1 MNFTN
6 QKSFYRPAEI
16 VDTISLF
23 PESANM
29 TVDRN
34 KEKSV
39 IVHLEDGSKKIVN
52 ICSPS
57 YALIHNKDIFPMIEK
72 KIGESFEFDAKYKMC
87 NDAVFY
93 VDYELKNINYSV
105 GDEKD
110 KIIPMVRVFH
120 SYNGYI
126 RFHVEFG
133 YKRLICSNGLYGYK
147 FSDKFIMKH
156 SHGNINAIINSCNVS
171 VKRFVEQAEQFK
183 SRYDILSQKEV
194 TSPLERIEMV
204 ALSTNFPQKQVES
217 VISKYE
223 EESKIFPTTDW
234 LIYNS
239 FNYQLNHN
247 ENFTTDIITRTKLD
261 KQIFNVIEKGIYSE
275 TAKKLVVL

>member
-1 MNFTN
+1 
-6 QKSFYRPAEI
+6 
-16 VDTISLF
+16 
-23 PESANM
+23 
-29 TVDRN
+29 
-34 KEKSV
+34 
-39 IVHLEDGSKKIVN
+39 
-52 ICSPS
+52 
-57 YALIHNKDIFPMIEK
+57 
-72 KIGESFEFDAKYKMC
+72 MC

-93 VDYELKNINYSV
+93 VDYELKDINYSV

-133 YKRLICSNGLYGYK
+133 YKRLICSNGLYGYE

-223 EESKIFPTTDW
+223 EEIDEDTTTEAEEDKEDDEEEID
-234 LIYNS
+234 LFDNMNRLELKRYIKQNELDVVVKNS
-239 FNYQLNHN
+239 MSDDEIRNTIREYLN
-247 ENFTTDIITRTKLD
+247 DD
-261 KQIFNVIEKGIYSE
+261 KSIEKS
-275 TAKKLVVL
+275 KQKS